1 MKKIVHAIAF
11 STNDED
17 SDNLDVLEVY
27 ASRDTAKER
36 IQALHRKILIS
47 YLKDANVEVCE
58 DISEEE
64 LFSVANEHL
73 YCHWLTSVQSVI
85 CPTKDLCDEMRLCA
99 AYLIE
104 NDEVSGDES

>member
-1 MKKIVHAIAF
+1 MNKIVHAIAF

-36 IQALHRKILIS
+36 IQALHRKLLIS
-47 YLKDANVEVCE
+47 YLKDANVEVRE

-64 LFSVANEHL
+64 LYSVANEHL
-73 YCHWLTSVQSVI
+73 YCHWLTGIQSVI
-85 CPTKDLCDEMRLCA
+85 CPTEELHNEMRLCA

-104 NDEVSGDES
+104 SDEVSGDD